1 MSNLKQL
8 YLTSTFFKT
17 TMLTIAVGYLAIMRP
32 LCFFL
37 TNNTSVTAMITMANL
52 TALTIMI
59 ATIMFY
65 YETTMAAKI

>member
-1 MSNLKQL
+1 M
-8 YLTSTFFKT
+8 
-17 TMLTIAVGYLAIMRP
+17 
-32 LCFFL
+32 FFL